1 MKASKPFLFSNGA
14 AAVVSLLL
22 MGFPAPQA
30 IADSGQRDYQV
41 LLGAG
46 ALCSLDPN
54 FCPTV
59 AMAPNGDVVE
69 FSGTG
74 TFNIRSKVASGAGN
88 FTHKNAAGNVLASG
102 TWIAVELLS
111 FHSFGSGAVQG
122 LPANFEGGKALLRV
136 RLSPAGGGALDA
148 ILRVTCHLGDKI
160 PASAEEG
167 IRLNVQG
174 VINFTEEAGGNT
186 LFIRQ

>member
-1 MKASKPFLFSNGA
+1 MKAPKPFLFSNGA
-14 AAVVSLLL
+14 AAVVALLL
-22 MGFPAPQA
+22 MGLPATQA

-59 AMAPNGDVVE
+59 ALAPNGDVVE

-74 TFNIRSKVASGAGN
+74 TFNIRSKVASAAGN
-88 FTHKNAAGNVLASG
+88 FTHKNAAGNVLATG
-102 TWIAVELLS
+102 TWVAVELLS
-111 FHSFGSGAVQG
+111 FHSFGSGAAQG

-136 RLSPAGGGALDA
+136 RLSPAGGGSLDA
-148 ILRVTCHLGDKI
+148 ILRVTCHLGNKI
-160 PASAEEG
+160 PAASEEG
-167 IRLNVQG
+167 IRLNVPG
-174 VINFTEEAGGNT
+174 VSNFTEEAGGNT

>member
-1 MKASKPFLFSNGA
+1 MKAPKPFSFLNGA
-14 AAVVSLLL
+14 AAMLALLL
-22 MGFPAPQA
+22 LSLSASQA
-30 IADSGQRDYQV
+30 VADSGQRGYQF

-46 ALCSLDPN
+46 ALCSLNPS

-74 TFNIRSKVASGAGN
+74 TFDLRSKVASGAGT
-88 FTHKNAAGNVLASG
+88 FTHKNAAGSVLASG
-102 TWIAVELLS
+102 TWVAVELLS
-111 FHSFGSGAVQG
+111 FHSFGSGAAQG
-122 LPANFEGGKALLRV
+122 LPTNFEGGKALLRV

-148 ILRVTCHLGDKI
+148 IVRVTCDLGDKI
-160 PASAEEG
+160 PAASEEG
-167 IRLNVQG
+167 IRLNVPG
-174 VINFTEEAGGNT
+174 ISNFTEEAGGNT

>member
-1 MKASKPFLFSNGA
+1 MKASKPFLSSNGA
-14 AAVVSLLL
+14 AAAVVALLL

-74 TFNIRSKVASGAGN
+74 MFNIRSKVASGSGN

-102 TWIAVELLS
+102 SWVAVELLS

-122 LPANFEGGKALLRV
+122 LPANFD
-136 RLSPAGGGALDA
+136 DA

-167 IRLNVQG
+167 IRLNVLG
-174 VINFTEEAGGNT
+174 VVNFTEEAGGNT
-186 LFIRQ
+186 VFIRQ